1 MKTLPFLGR
10 VLTLSVP
17 LQAFSVLIKWQ
28 TLPRWLRITM
38 YKLPCTIVQ
47 NLNVKKKRL
56 KSILEKR
63 ENKKHQPFNR
73 GFFWL
78 ARCVLRKKKKKM
90 KVLTPTQAFWRL
102 SLPFSLTPPKLFF
115 TTHSEL
121 LPISSSVLRIDG
133 CFYVGSGVTDGA
145 KNDSKIEA
153 RRIRTGQY
161 SKPFG

>member
-78 ARCVLRKKKKKM
+78 ARCVLRKKKKNESSYSYSGFLKTFFAF
-90 KVLTPTQAFWRL
+90 LSHSTQTFLYHSLRTAPYFFLCPQDRWMLLCRL
-102 SLPFSLTPPKLFF
+102 WCHRWCKKWFKD
-115 TTHSEL
+115 
-121 LPISSSVLRIDG
+121 RGKKD
-133 CFYVGSGVTDGA
+133 
-145 KNDSKIEA
+145 
-153 RRIRTGQY
+153 
-161 SKPFG
+161 